1 MNRHPNSKVVRIK
14 RKIAIGD
21 YKQEEVE
28 TMFGDASRP
37 VSAYWIKGTSKAG
50 TGLTYEEQKILMPLV
65 LNCEITDRDFRAK
78 SEQYF
83 HDINTRVGKEG
94 TELEI
99 GLEDNGSLVSELN
112 HPLNPTEYIA
122 YKHAIS
128 HPQVSKNKQVNVNP
142 LIKWY
147 LEDDI
152 EELGKE
158 QNLLNIKDEAAQL
171 YLANKDNKKIVN
183 MVLKLSSID
192 VAEGK
197 KQISFRKISEETPVK
212 FKELITDKDISLKY
226 MVSLAIKEGVLKQ
239 VNNTTMWAE
248 SGDAL
253 GNNTEEVL
261 VYLKDKSKAME
272 VNKIKAA
279 LKSFED

>member
-1 MNRHPNSKVVRIK
+1 
-14 RKIAIGD
+14 
-21 YKQEEVE
+21 
-28 TMFGDASRP
+28 
-37 VSAYWIKGTSKAG
+37 
-50 TGLTYEEQKILMPLV
+50 
-65 LNCEITDRDFRAK
+65 
-78 SEQYF
+78 
-83 HDINTRVGKEG
+83 
-94 TELEI
+94 
-99 GLEDNGSLVSELN
+99 
-112 HPLNPTEYIA
+112 
-122 YKHAIS
+122 
-128 HPQVSKNKQVNVNP
+128 
-142 LIKWY
+142 
-147 LEDDI
+147 
-152 EELGKE
+152 
-158 QNLLNIKDEAAQL
+158 
-171 YLANKDNKKIVN
+171 

-212 FKELITDKDISLKY
+212 FKELITDKDITLKY

-253 GNNTEEVL
+253 GNSTEEVL